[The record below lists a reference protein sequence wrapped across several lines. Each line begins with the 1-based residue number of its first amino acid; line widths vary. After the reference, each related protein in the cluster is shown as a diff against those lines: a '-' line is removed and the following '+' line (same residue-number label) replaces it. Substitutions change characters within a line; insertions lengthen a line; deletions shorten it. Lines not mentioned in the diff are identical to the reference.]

1 MIDKQS
7 KILYVDPL
15 SPRGHINFNKI
26 YIEELLKLYTNVDFA
41 FKENYIDK
49 LSINYKNKVYSIPD
63 KLYDKSKSKIR
74 NRFNYYKILSYIKK
88 NCNIDSYDYII
99 FSSYEEISLYFSKF
113 KKKLILINHN
123 NISGLRNPI
132 KLFFFRKNAI
142 QHINIV
148 LEDYIKEYLLTLNI
162 PNVYT
167 LYHGLGDPYDRA
179 LINNSS
185 LSNDFDYL
193 HKFKYVIFSPS
204 NTSSDNAFI
213 NNLITDYNF
222 ISFLK
227 ENDILIIFKNTH
239 LHTEY
244 ENVRIICDY
253 LSDLQYQYLFLR
265 SDLILI
271 SYPSTFTYRV
281 SAILL
286 ECMSNEKL
294 CLISE
299 IPSLNVYSDYFNYS
313 PFYNS
318 RETLIEK
325 LSILLKSQQIIQK
338 PYRGLSN
345 YKPYFRKL
353 FFSLDND
360 LT

>member
-26 YIEELLKLYTNVDFA
+26 YIEELLKIYTNVDFA

-185 LSNDFDYL
+185 LSNEFDYL

-204 NTSSDNAFI
+204 STSSDNDFLYNLI
-213 NNLITDYNF
+213 NNSNF
-222 ISFLK
+222 TSFLM
-227 ENDILIIFKNTH
+227 ENEILLIVKSNHLDNNHVNLKIIKS
-239 LHTEY
+239 
-244 ENVRIICDY
+244 Y
-253 LSDLQYQYLFLR
+253 LSDSQYQYLFLK
-265 SDLILI
+265 SDLILL
-271 SYPSTFTYRV
+271 SYPNSFTFRV

-286 ECMSNEKL
+286 ECMSNNKL
-294 CLISE
+294 CLISD
-299 IPSLNVYSDYFNYS
+299 IPSLSIYRDYFNYS
-313 PFYNS
+313 PFFKS
-318 RETLIEK
+318 IEDLK
-325 LSILLKSQQIIQK
+325 DKIQIVMKSQHLTIS
-338 PYRGLSN
+338 PYKDISI
-345 YKPYFRKL
+345 YKPDFKKL
-353 FFSLDND
+353 FSSLDKMI
-360 LT
+360 